1 MSTPNTVKQLVK
13 DITSLSNSLSDAV
26 PRGSKDDKIWFVM
39 NTKEGD
45 VPPHETFNRRFDA
58 LFGEDCRDPGGRLH
72 HIRQGKLGMGL
83 VVSYLLKINWTN
95 FPLDLVE
102 LKLERLIAELKH
114 LQRVDVP
121 RPVRTLN
128 PTAKLKDAANSETPQ
143 LSFQRKAVLDFHS
156 RQTDKNDPP
165 TSSTVAGDPNAP
177 SSASAVPTPPNK
189 RNITSVADH
198 NSDGDDGIVDQ
209 PARFKKKYATTTTS
223 QAKRIHAISATV
235 DDVDMTDTEGDLRD
249 KGIVFLNDDVH
260 RLVF

>member
-13 DITSLSNSLSDAV
+13 DISSLSNSLSDAV

-156 RQTDKNDPP
+156 RQNRQERP
-165 TSSTVAGDPNAP
+165 AYFFN
-177 SSASAVPTPPNK
+177 ASAVPTPPNK
-189 RNITSVADH
+189 HNITSVADH